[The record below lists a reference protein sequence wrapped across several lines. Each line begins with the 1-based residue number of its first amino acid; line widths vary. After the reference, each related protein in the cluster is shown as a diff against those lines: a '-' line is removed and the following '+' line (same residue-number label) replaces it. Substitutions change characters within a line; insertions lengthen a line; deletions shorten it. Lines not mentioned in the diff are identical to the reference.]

1 MQSCGVFVPLNFIH
15 QNYLFLSSIYLQLKR
30 KEIKELNDTEFR
42 ASTSISS
49 ELNRLIREI
58 ETKNAVTSDFYEEL
72 QTLVSYLTTSD
83 SKSESIDEKK
93 QRLKRIGLI
102 VEELKEKYWD
112 LTDLLTELTGIEIL
126 KSNLAE
132 EGNQIS
138 RELIGV
144 LKQME
149 PSIRNAY
156 KSLRSSELGSMEKD
170 LDELVHDNRFS
181 KLNEVLKELFSK
193 IETLSTQIED
203 LKQKRIL

>member
-1 MQSCGVFVPLNFIH
+1 
-15 QNYLFLSSIYLQLKR
+15 
-30 KEIKELNDTEFR
+30 LNDTEFR
-42 ASTSISS
+42 ASNSISS

-58 ETKNAVTSDFYEEL
+58 ENKNAVTSDFYEEL
-72 QTLVSYLTTSD
+72 QTHVLYLTTSD
-83 SKSESIDEKK
+83 SRSDSIDEKK

-102 VEELKEKYWD
+102 IEELKEKYWD

-126 KSNLAE
+126 KSSLAE
-132 EGNQIS
+132 KGNQIS

-156 KSLRSSELGSMEKD
+156 KSLRSSELGSIETD
-170 LDELVHDNRFS
+170 LDEFVNDNRFS
-181 KLNEVLKELFSK
+181 KLNEVLKELFSE
-193 IETLSTQIED
+193 IETVSTQIED